1 MYGILDQFFEDNRLG
16 FRTKTNNVGFNTVEG
31 MRVYPLSSDGGRATI
46 AARVKTKDSSGKAI
60 PDNIRSTNREKLVS
74 DLYSNIVKTKEE
86 TGEYPLKTGDII
98 IPAYNSIGHAE
109 YTLQI
114 VEKLVEMLKELGI
127 ICKVVDCLSLEN
139 ARESERDLT
148 KKEGAHEKSIE
159 IDDIIVNKE
168 LLLKN
173 ISNGSN
179 IWIFDNVATKGKTY
193 DVIVYTL
200 RDEGIENKICPLLY
214 TLSNY
219 TKIYFDKDIN
229 AYLIDRLD
237 PPDDNPKNYIVKK
250 YKNKP
255 RYFIDTEVPEEIYY
269 KALKAHETNKAKS
282 KDKDLDVSYLDD
294 NIEEN
299 EKNEPTIPVV
309 PNAYGPNLGRIPQSM
324 TCIYNGTI
332 FGLDSR
338 VFKYGYTI
346 DKNSHCLAYL
356 DGTSEQDEQAAYN
369 SFIKAKN
376 EYLLDDVEPRANIY
390 RSKRSE
396 MILKKAIKDD
406 IDNWMDEHFLK
417 LKANTT
423 NDKIFTIIK
432 GSISDFG
439 RLNGDI
445 EDWCN
450 NYIQSSIAAANT
462 EIQGHRNKIEN
473 SVREFIDNA
482 SLEYLKSSYKTNIL
496 KDWAKDNTLDEYDDY
511 ILKTYGFS
519 LYDMAA
525 KYVEYRLKKLEPQ
538 DSYTK
543 NSNIFELAYQKA
555 QKQRDEEN
563 EKLRKNKAEKDLL
576 QSNSEAWLRRNKNI
590 IEVKLQNLIRDCFEN
605 KVFIDMSISD
615 IRKELTK
622 KIKDEVATMRD
633 IPDIDYVLNS
643 TRLNSIIEDRLSTEL
658 LLKLAG
664 KNKPIKRVKYIV
676 KKH

>member
-1 MYGILDQFFEDNRLG
+1 MYSTLEQFFEDNRLG
-16 FRTKTNNVGFNTVEG
+16 FRTKTNNIGFNTVEG
-31 MRVYPLSSDGGRATI
+31 MHIYSLSSDGGRATI
-46 AARVKTKDSSGKAI
+46 AARVKTKDSNGRII

-74 DLYSNIVKTKEE
+74 DLYNNIVKTKEE
-86 TGEYPLKTGDII
+86 TGEYPLKTGDVI

-114 VEKLVEMLKELGI
+114 VEKLVEMLKGIDI

-168 LLLKN
+168 LLLES
-173 ISNGSN
+173 ISNDSN

-200 RDEGIENKICPLLY
+200 RDEGIKNKICPLLY

-237 PPDDNPKNYIVKK
+237 PPNDNPKNYIVKK
-250 YKNKP
+250 YKNEP
-255 RYFIDTEVPEEIYY
+255 RYFIDTEIPEDVYY
-269 KALKAHETNKAKS
+269 KALKAHEANKAKS
-282 KDKDLDVSYLDD
+282 KDKELDVSYLDD
-294 NIEEN
+294 SIEEN

-324 TCIYNGTI
+324 TYIYNGTI

-346 DKNSHCLAYL
+346 DENSHCLAYL
-356 DGTSEQDEQAAYN
+356 DGTSKQDEQDAYN

-376 EYLLDDVEPRANIY
+376 EYLLDEVEPRANIY
-390 RSKRSE
+390 KNKRSE
-396 MILKKAIKDD
+396 MVLKKAIKDN
-406 IDNWMDEHFLK
+406 IDDWMNEHFIK

-450 NYIQSSIAAANT
+450 SYINSSINAANT
-462 EIQGHRNKIEN
+462 EIQNHRNKIEN
-473 SVREFIDNA
+473 SIRKFIDNA
-482 SLEYLKSSYKTNIL
+482 SLEYLKNSYRNNIL
-496 KDWAKDNTLDEYDDY
+496 KDWAEDNTLDEYDDY
-511 ILKTYGFS
+511 ILKAYGFS
-519 LYDMAA
+519 IYDMAS

-563 EKLRKNKAEKDLL
+563 EKLRKNKDERDLI
-576 QSNSEAWLRRNKNI
+576 QNNSETWIRRNKTF
-590 IEVKLQNLIRDCFEN
+590 IEVKLQNLIKNCFEN
-605 KVFIDMSISD
+605 KVFADMNISD

-633 IPDIDYVLNS
+633 IPNIDYVLNS
-643 TRLNSIIEDRLSTEL
+643 TQLNSIIENRLSTEL

>member
-1 MYGILDQFFEDNRLG
+1 MYSILEQFFEDNRLG

-60 PDNIRSTNREKLVS
+60 PDNIRSTNREKLVN
-74 DLYSNIVKTKEE
+74 DLYNNIVKTKEE
-86 TGEYPLKTGDII
+86 TGEYPLKTGDVI

-114 VEKLVEMLKELGI
+114 VEKLVEMLKGLNI

-159 IDDIIVNKE
+159 IDDIIVNRE
-168 LLLKN
+168 LLLSN
-173 ISNGSN
+173 INKYNN

-255 RYFIDTEVPEEIYY
+255 RYFIDTEVPEEVYY
-269 KALKAHETNKAKS
+269 KAIKAHEANKAKS

-390 RSKRSE
+390 RNKRSE
-396 MILKKAIKDD
+396 MILKKAIKDN
-406 IDNWMDEHFLK
+406 IDDWMSEHFLK

-423 NDKIFTIIK
+423 NNKIFTIIK

-439 RLNGDI
+439 RLDGDM

-450 NYIQSSIAAANT
+450 SYIQSSIGTANA
-462 EIQGHRNKIEN
+462 EIQNHRDKIEG
-473 SVREFIDNA
+473 SIKKFIDNA
-482 SLEYLKSSYKTNIL
+482 SLEYLKNNYRNNIL
-496 KDWAKDNTLDEYDDY
+496 KDWAENNTLDEYDNY

-519 LYDMAA
+519 IRDMIDTYA
-525 KYVEYRLKKLEPQ
+525 KYRLEKLEPQ
-538 DSYTK
+538 KSYTK
-543 NSNIFELAYQKA
+543 NSDTFELIYQAARKH
-555 QKQRDEEN
+555 QEEEE
-563 EKLRKNKAEKDLL
+563 EKLRKNRAERDLF

-590 IEVKLQNLIRDCFEN
+590 IEVKLQNLIRYCFEN
-605 KVFIDMSISD
+605 KVFADMSIPD

-622 KIKDEVATMRD
+622 KIKNEVSTMRD
-633 IPDIDYVLNS
+633 IPDINYVLNS
-643 TRLNSIIEDRLSTEL
+643 TQLNSIIENRLSTEL

-664 KNKPIKRVKYIV
+664 KNKPIKRKYIV